1 MAASDEAR
9 GIVEAIPT
17 REYGWVV
24 AFMVW
29 LSGLSAVAALAGF
42 AVGYEAVIDERGVGG
57 GVFVGVVS
65 ALLSATPL
73 LALAVLVYLLREVA
87 ISAAR
92 IDGWA
97 EANFELDRLTA
108 DPGDTEAVAPDSNRD
123 VPRPCSS
130 VSD

>member
-17 REYGWVV
+17 REYG
-24 AFMVW
+24 
-29 LSGLSAVAALAGF
+29 L
-42 AVGYEAVIDERGVGG
+42 GYEAVIDERGVGG

-65 ALLSATPL
+65 ALLTATPL

-97 EANFELDRLTA
+97 EANFELDRLTSDPA
-108 DPGDTEAVAPDSNRD
+108 DIEPTAEA
-123 VPRPCSS
+123 
-130 VSD
+130 

>member
-1 MAASDEAR
+1 MADPVDRAR
-9 GIVEAIPT
+9 GVVAAIPT

-29 LSGLSAVAALAGF
+29 LSGLSMIAGLGGF
-42 AVGYEAVIDERGVGG
+42 AVGYDAVSDEHGVG
-57 GVFVGVVS
+57 VSVVVGVVS
-65 ALLSATPL
+65 ALLAATPL

-97 EANFELDRLTA
+97 EANFELDRLTW
-108 DPGDTEAVAPDSNRD
+108 DLLEDDDGSGVVE
-123 VPRPCSS
+123 
-130 VSD
+130 

>member
-1 MAASDEAR
+1 MIEAR
-9 GIVEAIPT
+9 GVIEAIPT

-29 LSGLSAVAALAGF
+29 LSGLSMVAALAGF
-42 AVGYEAVIDERGVGG
+42 ALGYDAVRDEDGVGA
-57 GVFVGVVS
+57 GVLVGVVS
-65 ALLSATPL
+65 ALLAASPL
-73 LALAVLVYLLREVA
+73 LALAVVVYLLREVA

-108 DPGDTEAVAPDSNRD
+108 DPADIESPTQA
-123 VPRPCSS
+123 
-130 VSD
+130 